1 MGSKKWLEYR
11 GCLQNTKKIVPVRV
25 FRGPWTLP
33 CPQHESQSH
42 VVQNFSGTVVLV
54 RKKVGLVPKGPNA
67 DVGCMYGVFL
77 LVPLS

>member
-1 MGSKKWLEYR
+1 MLACPYHENIR
-11 GCLQNTKKIVPVRV
+11 G
-25 FRGPWTLP
+25 
-33 CPQHESQSH
+33 H

-54 RKKVGLVPKGPNA
+54 GKKVGLVPKGPNA

>member
-1 MGSKKWLEYR
+1 MRAR
-11 GCLQNTKKIVPVRV
+11 G
-25 FRGPWTLP
+25 
-33 CPQHESQSH
+33 H

-54 RKKVGLVPKGPNA
+54 GKKVGLVPNA